1 MQKGQD
7 NPAMSSSQNY
17 AAEILKI
24 YDNAVRVLTRQGI
37 KRENVDYR
45 RGYKFPRRPSAAYSE
60 SLINQRLAEWT
71 EATLKA
77 SFNQQS
83 KNYVAVNYAAGG
95 RLIAGES
102 GFVDVFNKY
111 HSEIRVIGKR
121 PDLLVFDRGT
131 VKRLNL
137 TEDISEM
144 EPQRLIIM
152 ARKAARALV
161 VKPGRY
167 LAAQYRKAKG
177 QEQSFT
183 PKLEDLP
190 VITHWIVEHRV
201 PCFYT
206 QVFFDEAYI
215 ISFEKIL
222 RIVEETGTERMDEVG
237 KNQGK
242 SIFYIPVT
250 EGVLAGQIA
259 EAPKWEAAT
268 KVMADGRVIIY
279 ASPSGGRM
287 ELKEEMMQ
295 YLQL

>member
-1 MQKGQD
+1 MLAKSD
-7 NPAMSSSQNY
+7 Y
-17 AAEILKI
+17 AGEILKI
-24 YDNAVRVLTRQGI
+24 YDDAVKALLRKGI

-45 RGYKFPRRPSAAYSE
+45 RGHKFPRRPSAAYSE
-60 SLINQRLAEWT
+60 SLINQRLADWT
-71 EATLKA
+71 ETIFKT
-77 SFNQQS
+77 SFNQHS
-83 KNYVAVNYAAGG
+83 KNYVAVHYAAGG
-95 RLIAGES
+95 KLIAGES
-102 GFVDVFNKY
+102 GFAEMFNKL

-121 PDLLVFDRGT
+121 PALLVFEKST
-131 VKRLNL
+131 VKQLNL

-152 ARKAARALV
+152 ARKAARTLV

-167 LAAQYRKAKG
+167 LVAQYRKAKG

-190 VITHWIVEHRV
+190 VITHWIAEHRV

-206 QVFFDEAYI
+206 QVFFDEAYM

-222 RIVEETGTERMDEVG
+222 RIIEETGTECMDEVDR
-237 KNQGK
+237 NQGK

-250 EGVLAGQIA
+250 EGVLIGRIS
-259 EAPKWEAAT
+259 EAPRWEAST
-268 KVMADGRVIIY
+268 KIMTDGRVIIY
-279 ASPSGGRM
+279 ATPCGGKM
-287 ELKEEMMQ
+287 ELDDEMTQ